1 MRRRVRVAPE
11 DIPPDDL
18 VTFTAGVWAAFVT
31 PPCEP
36 PYLWCPCRSHS
47 EFAVW
52 RAARARWEAA
62 HGWPYGDK
70 IDMLRDEAA
79 QRKALPGRTP

>member
-1 MRRRVRVAPE
+1 MRRRLRIDPKDV
-11 DIPPDDL
+11 PPPSL
-18 VTFTAGVWAAFVT
+18 LTFAAGDWEMYVV
-31 PPCEP
+31 PPCQP
-36 PYLWCPCRSHS
+36 AGCDCRDHH

-79 QRKALPGRTP
+79 QRRALPGRTP